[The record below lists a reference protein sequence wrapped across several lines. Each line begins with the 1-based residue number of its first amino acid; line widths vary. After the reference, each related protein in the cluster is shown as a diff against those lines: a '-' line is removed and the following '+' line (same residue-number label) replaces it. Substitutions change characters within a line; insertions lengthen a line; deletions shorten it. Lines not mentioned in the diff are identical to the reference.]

1 MKRDEHQ
8 RTGKHIVDPKDT
20 AMLRGLAKLWRLQAR
35 TLAAM
40 RVALTHGS
48 RDFDFYEL
56 PDDDELLYDELLDA
70 PSGEDV
76 PMTYFVAGS
85 S

>member
-1 MKRDEHQ
+1 
-8 RTGKHIVDPKDT
+8 
-20 AMLRGLAKLWRLQAR
+20 MLSGLAKLWRLQAR

-40 RVALTHGS
+40 RVAVTYGG

-56 PDDDELLYDELLDA
+56 PDDDELLYDELLDV
-70 PSGEDV
+70 PRGEDV

-85 S
+85 T